1 MNDTL
6 LAESVPILM
15 PLFETV
21 REVILSLQWLMGGI
35 FGLYLVL
42 VFLRWRESVELKKI
56 LKEIRDDIRELS
68 DDIRLVNSK
77 VKTLEKRR

>member
-35 FGLYLVL
+35 FGLYLIL

>member
-68 DDIRLVNSK
+68 DDRRLVNSK